1 MKKLKHIQFILI
13 WLCFISQAIGS
24 NISELQKWVAQG
36 NSFYEKSEYQ
46 NAVTAYEKAL
56 NGNYESAALY
66 FNLANAH
73 YKLKNIAPAIY
84 NYEKALLLNPSD
96 VDVQT
101 NLKYAQRMT
110 IDDIKEIPKV
120 GFAQMIKS
128 FVNIMHYDTWA
139 WLAVISFFIMLGCFI
154 GYYLGT
160 STTQKRIFFI
170 LFFVFIGLGAI
181 SFTSGFKNRD
191 IVNKEVFAIVFT
203 DVISVKSEPKNN
215 ADEAFTLH
223 EGTKVAILESNHTW
237 TKIQIADGK
246 QGWLLDK
253 DIKKLK

>member
-1 MKKLKHIQFILI
+1 M
-13 WLCFISQAIGS
+13 
-24 NISELQKWVAQG
+24 
-36 NSFYEKSEYQ
+36 
-46 NAVTAYEKAL
+46 
-56 NGNYESAALY
+56 
-66 FNLANAH
+66 
-73 YKLKNIAPAIY
+73 
-84 NYEKALLLNPSD
+84 
-96 VDVQT
+96 QT